1 MAFPER
7 ILRNDH
13 GPERPSGDRGI
24 ISEDDFRYHRM
35 ISIFASQP
43 EPPFESRSEQETIWG
58 RKWGC
63 SNDIGRLRAVLMHRP
78 GDELTTVD
86 VSKTVPEIGGYGDP
100 EKGWYWRGLEAPNL
114 AAMQTQHDAL
124 TALLEGEG
132 VTVVRLKRVIEGR
145 MKSCYTRD
153 SCIGVKGGAI
163 VTRLGARV
171 RRGEER
177 PVAETLI
184 DAGCPIL
191 RTLSGNAIFEGGSFA
206 WIDSAT
212 AVAGLSSRGN
222 IEGIRQIEE
231 VLRAQ
236 AVKLLVFSVPGY
248 RLHID
253 GAFVMVGEKLALI
266 NPTQLPYD
274 FICELKDRNITL
286 IDVHPDDST
295 WTINCL
301 ATEPGKVVMSEGVS
315 MRTVDKLRANGV
327 EVLTIPYANVTAGG
341 GGIHCSTSPLVRDD
355 L

>member
-1 MAFPER
+1 MTYADTS
-7 ILRNDH
+7 LRNDRAT
-13 GPERPSGDRGI
+13 ERPGGDRGI
-24 ISEDDFRYHRM
+24 ISEEDFRYHRM

-43 EPPFESRSEQETIWG
+43 EPPFESVSEQEAIWG

-63 SNDIGRLRAVLMHRP
+63 SNDVGKLRAVLMHRP
-78 GDELTTVD
+78 GRELDTVD
-86 VSKTVPEIGGYGDP
+86 VSKTLPEIGGYGDP
-100 EKGWYWRGLEAPNL
+100 DKGWYWRGVRAPDL
-114 AAMQTQHDAL
+114 AAMQAQHDAL
-124 TALLEGEG
+124 TTLLEGEG
-132 VTVVRLKRVIEGR
+132 VTVVRLKRVADGR

-153 SCIGVKGGAI
+153 SCIAVKGGAI

-184 DAGCPIL
+184 ENGCPIL

-206 WIDSAT
+206 WIDSST

-222 IEGIRQIEE
+222 AEGIRQVEE

-236 AVKLLVFSVPGY
+236 GVKLLVLSVPGY

-253 GAFVMVGEKLALI
+253 GAFVMVGDRLALV

-286 IDVHPDDST
+286 IDVHPEDST

-301 ATEPGKVVMSEGVS
+301 AIEPGKVVMSEGVS
-315 MRTVDKLRANGV
+315 MRTIDRLRANGI
-327 EVLTIPYANVTAGG
+327 EVLTVPYADVTAGG